1 MKKILYFSSSWCGP
15 CKQLAPIM
23 ESLQGEINYEKVD
36 VDSNTE
42 LSTKYGI
49 RNIPTLILVDNNGN
63 VIDKKTG
70 IQSRQQILDLYN
82 G

>member
-1 MKKILYFSSSWCGP
+1 MKKILYFSASWCGP

>member
-1 MKKILYFSSSWCGP
+1 MRKILLFSAKWCGP

-49 RNIPTLILVDNNGN
+49 RNVPTLILVDNNGN

>member
-1 MKKILYFSSSWCGP
+1 
-15 CKQLAPIM
+15 M

>member
-49 RNIPTLILVDNNGN
+49 RNVPTLILVDNNGN

>member
-1 MKKILYFSSSWCGP
+1 
-15 CKQLAPIM
+15 M

-49 RNIPTLILVDNNGN
+49 RNVPTLILVDNNGN

>member
-1 MKKILYFSSSWCGP
+1 MRKILLFSAKWCLP

>member
-1 MKKILYFSSSWCGP
+1 MRKILLFSAKWCGP

>member
-1 MKKILYFSSSWCGP
+1 MKKILYFSSTWCGP

-63 VIDKKTG
+63 AIDKKTG